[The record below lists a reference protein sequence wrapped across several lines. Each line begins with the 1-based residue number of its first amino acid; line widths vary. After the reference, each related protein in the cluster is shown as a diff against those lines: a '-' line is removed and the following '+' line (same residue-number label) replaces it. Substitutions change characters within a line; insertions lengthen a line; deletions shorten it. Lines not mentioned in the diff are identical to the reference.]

1 MLREAE
7 ELFVQ
12 MDWLLNSLLKLSR
25 LDAGIV
31 VFQSEQIRVNNL
43 IRAALRPLLIP
54 MELHNITLESDV
66 PEGMTIQGDFSWL
79 SEAIQNILK
88 NCMQS
93 TGDNGTIRIVC
104 EDTLL
109 FGTITI
115 HDSGTGFQK
124 EDLPHLFE
132 RFYRGKNE
140 DASGYG
146 IGLSLCKMI
155 ITRHGEPSPQRI
167 TKRRGCFLP
176 SFSKVTDL
184 SSKSDGSLTKKSQR
198 CKLKVLLYG

>member
-1 MLREAE
+1 
-7 ELFVQ
+7 
-12 MDWLLNSLLKLSR
+12 
-25 LDAGIV
+25 
-31 VFQSEQIRVNNL
+31 
-43 IRAALRPLLIP
+43 
-54 MELHNITLESDV
+54 MELHNITLKTDV
-66 PEGMTIQGDFSWL
+66 PEGMTIQGDLCWL

-93 TGDNGTIRIVC
+93 SGDNGTIRVIC

-109 FGTITI
+109 FGAISI

-146 IGLSLCKMI
+146 IGLSLCKTI
-155 ITRHGEPSPQRI
+155 ITRHGGTI
-167 TKRRGCFLP
+167 TAKNHPKGGALFCIHFP
-176 SFSKVTDL
+176 K
-184 SSKSDGSLTKKSQR
+184 
-198 CKLKVLLYG
+198 